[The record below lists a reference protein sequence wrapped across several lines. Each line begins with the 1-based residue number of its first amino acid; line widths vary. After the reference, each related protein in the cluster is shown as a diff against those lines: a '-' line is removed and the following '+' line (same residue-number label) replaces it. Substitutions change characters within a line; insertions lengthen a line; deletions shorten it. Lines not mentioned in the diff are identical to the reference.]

1 MGNYIE
7 YAVDSVVAHLAASL
21 QAELTTVESEV
32 GLGSGDLA
40 MPTIIKHFRPDDN
53 RSPLLLVYDD
63 SGIVEGDQRNGL
75 WVVPVVIVIQYDS
88 DSAIE
93 AGIIH
98 IRRYVTAIMRVIV
111 KDETLGGAVYLTNF
125 AGGDALR
132 LQGDK
137 SQTRHLYGLSWA
149 VRIHER
155 EN

>member
-1 MGNYIE
+1 MGNYVE
-7 YAVDSVVAHLAASL
+7 YAVDSVAAHLTASL
-21 QAELTTVESEV
+21 QAELTTVEGEV

-75 WVVPVVIVIQYDS
+75 WTIPIVVVIQYDG
-88 DSAIE
+88 DSRIE
-93 AGIIH
+93 AGTIH
-98 IRRYVTAIMRVIV
+98 VRRYITAIMRVMV
-111 KDETLGGAVYLTNF
+111 KDETLNGAVYLTNF

-137 SQTRHLYGLSWA
+137 SNTRHLYGLSWA
-149 VRIHER
+149 VRIQER